1 MKEDIKEQEI
11 QELHKK
17 ISDLERSLKKLRKF
31 EKTEDSGFQSKEL
44 EIVFDHLPDATFVIN
59 CKGKVIAWNPA
70 IEKMT
75 GVKAT
80 QIIGKNNY
88 EYSIPFYGTRR
99 PILIDLIFK
108 MEEEIRKHH
117 YNKIR
122 KNRTAL
128 TAETILTKNGENIH
142 LWCKAS
148 PIYDIDGK
156 LIGAIE
162 SIRDITD
169 IKREEKELKES
180 KLLYEIL
187 LDSPGD
193 SIFLMDYDGNIV
205 MVNESVA
212 KRFGYTKEDMI
223 GKNIKELL
231 DPELVKSRRKYLRKV
246 FETNEKVEF
255 EDKRNGRSYHNWI
268 YPLDEGEGL
277 DKVAVFSQD
286 ITQRKKT
293 EKAVHESEEKYR
305 MIFENCGVP
314 MMFIDEDST
323 ISMVNHEFEKET
335 GYTRDEIEGKMS
347 FTKIIATKEDKRMML
362 EYHRL
367 RRIDEDYAPE
377 SYEFLYQD
385 KTGNVK
391 EAITR
396 VTMEPKSKKSL
407 VALMDI
413 TEQKRSEYALQE
425 SIERFS
431 QVVENAEEWI
441 WEIDTKGLYTYSNP
455 TVEKITGYHPEEI
468 VGKKYF
474 YDFFKPEEREDKKR
488 TAFNLFK
495 KKKAFH
501 SLVNSN
507 IHKNGD
513 EIFLET
519 SGVPIFDEN
528 NTFKGYRGVDN
539 NITERKIAV
548 EKLHRS
554 EERFRALAE
563 SAVDS
568 ILTTDIHGKIILFN
582 DSLLESFG
590 YKKDEIQNQ
599 PVTLLIPDRLRD
611 KFEKRIMKFQ
621 STGQHSLSG
630 KTFLSTGLRKD
641 GTEFPFEMSLSTWE
655 SEGEKYNTSIIRDIT
670 ERKEALEAIRESE
683 LKFRNMVE
691 TTPNIIWEID
701 KEGVINYISP
711 QCQEILGYSAA
722 ELTGQSVLKMVQ
734 PDFIPEAQKLLKNLV
749 KQRSS
754 TFEVQTKHKNG
765 KTLIIEIR
773 SVKRYDN
780 DGQFIGY
787 QGVARDIT
795 ENKSR
800 EEKLQQSQN
809 QLKIAMDL
817 AKLVYWEH
825 DVESDMF
832 IFDDHFY
839 SLYGT
844 TQKSGSVK
852 MSPKEYA
859 QRFIPAEFGDLFE
872 TGIEKGLKSDDPY
885 YEGQVEHP
893 IIREDGEKRYILVKC
908 MIVKDE
914 NGQVIKTYGANQDI
928 TERVEAER
936 NIKDQAELL
945 NLTHEAIF
953 VHGLDSKIL
962 FWNKG
967 ACEMYGW
974 KQKEVLGKSSHEI
987 LKTKFPE
994 PLEDVMKKVRDDGY
1008 WNGELVH
1015 NTRKGDELIVNSH
1028 WTLKSDEDGNPVS
1041 ILELNSDITHQKM
1054 VENEIKASLQ
1064 QKKLLLQEIHH
1075 RVKNNLQIISSLL
1088 NLQESYVEDDEALNV
1103 LQESQNRVLSMAMIH
1118 EMLYDSKDLSTVN
1131 FSSYIQNLVY
1141 DLFNSYGINTSNVN
1155 LHLKVD
1161 EIHLN
1166 IETAVPCGLIIS
1178 ELVSNCLKYAFPEKC
1193 GNLNIDFHP
1202 RDLDEFELI
1211 IEDDGIGLP
1220 EDMNYKNTDSLGLRL
1235 VNSLVEQLDGSIELD
1250 KSHGTKFIIRFK
1262 ELKYKKRI

>member
-286 ITQRKKT
+286 IT
-293 EKAVHESEEKYR
+293 
-305 MIFENCGVP
+305 
-314 MMFIDEDST
+314 
-323 ISMVNHEFEKET
+323 
-335 GYTRDEIEGKMS
+335 
-347 FTKIIATKEDKRMML
+347 
-362 EYHRL
+362 
-367 RRIDEDYAPE
+367 
-377 SYEFLYQD
+377 
-385 KTGNVK
+385 
-391 EAITR
+391 
-396 VTMEPKSKKSL
+396 
-407 VALMDI
+407 
-413 TEQKRSEYALQE
+413 
-425 SIERFS
+425 
-431 QVVENAEEWI
+431 
-441 WEIDTKGLYTYSNP
+441 
-455 TVEKITGYHPEEI
+455 
-468 VGKKYF
+468 
-474 YDFFKPEEREDKKR
+474 
-488 TAFNLFK
+488 
-495 KKKAFH
+495 
-501 SLVNSN
+501 
-507 IHKNGD
+507 
-513 EIFLET
+513 
-519 SGVPIFDEN
+519 
-528 NTFKGYRGVDN
+528 
-539 NITERKIAV
+539 
-548 EKLHRS
+548 
-554 EERFRALAE
+554 
-563 SAVDS
+563 
-568 ILTTDIHGKIILFN
+568 
-582 DSLLESFG
+582 
-590 YKKDEIQNQ
+590 
-599 PVTLLIPDRLRD
+599 
-611 KFEKRIMKFQ
+611 
-621 STGQHSLSG
+621 
-630 KTFLSTGLRKD
+630 
-641 GTEFPFEMSLSTWE
+641 
-655 SEGEKYNTSIIRDIT
+655 
-670 ERKEALEAIRESE
+670 
-683 LKFRNMVE
+683 
-691 TTPNIIWEID
+691 
-701 KEGVINYISP
+701 
-711 QCQEILGYSAA
+711 
-722 ELTGQSVLKMVQ
+722 
-734 PDFIPEAQKLLKNLV
+734 
-749 KQRSS
+749 
-754 TFEVQTKHKNG
+754 
-765 KTLIIEIR
+765 
-773 SVKRYDN
+773 
-780 DGQFIGY
+780 
-787 QGVARDIT
+787 
-795 ENKSR
+795 
-800 EEKLQQSQN
+800 
-809 QLKIAMDL
+809 
-817 AKLVYWEH
+817 
-825 DVESDMF
+825 
-832 IFDDHFY
+832 
-839 SLYGT
+839 
-844 TQKSGSVK
+844 
-852 MSPKEYA
+852 
-859 QRFIPAEFGDLFE
+859 
-872 TGIEKGLKSDDPY
+872 
-885 YEGQVEHP
+885 
-893 IIREDGEKRYILVKC
+893 
-908 MIVKDE
+908 
-914 NGQVIKTYGANQDI
+914 
-928 TERVEAER
+928 
-936 NIKDQAELL
+936 
-945 NLTHEAIF
+945 
-953 VHGLDSKIL
+953 
-962 FWNKG
+962 
-967 ACEMYGW
+967 
-974 KQKEVLGKSSHEI
+974 
-987 LKTKFPE
+987 
-994 PLEDVMKKVRDDGY
+994 
-1008 WNGELVH
+1008 
-1015 NTRKGDELIVNSH
+1015 
-1028 WTLKSDEDGNPVS
+1028 
-1041 ILELNSDITHQKM
+1041 HQKI

-1088 NLQESYVEDDEALNV
+1088 NLQESYVKDYEALNV

-1118 EMLYDSKDLSTVN
+1118 EMLYESKDLSTVN
-1131 FSSYIQNLVY
+1131 FHSYIQNLVY

-1166 IETAVPCGLIIS
+1166 IETAVPSGLIIN